1 MAVVE
6 SADIPPFS
14 RLGSWGWRSI
24 LVLGWLS
31 VILAVVLP
39 MLQQGYPSTHSTHF
53 NLSWGFQYQQQF
65 TQGQF
70 YPRWLEFSNFG
81 FGNATFAFYPPLC
94 MVTTLPF
101 HLLGLDLGGTL
112 VASMALAVG
121 ILGLGFY
128 RYGRCFWPA
137 WIAAGV
143 AGVGMVSPYF
153 LVDVYQRGAI
163 GEVWAIALIPW
174 VLWASQAVLTP
185 PHRWKSVITLALAY
199 GLLVLSHLPTLL
211 IFTLIWIP
219 LPVLMAWRQRSWQGL
234 LRSYAGA
241 ALAFCWT
248 AFFLWPAALDQ
259 RFIQVGALNSWDEYL
274 PHHRL
279 MLRGLLQLRPVL
291 TDHWFDRSLL
301 GIWWV
306 TIAITVGVSLCTLG
320 SLLGSQRPALSGQA
334 QDPDLQTSALY
345 WLLVSGVT
353 LLLMTDL
360 LGWVYPWVLP
370 LQRIQFSWRWLS
382 ITTVMIPLLLG
393 YLLSLGRH
401 WGRRTVTAIFALLV
415 MAGLTTLTWQGIE
428 VIESAGFNASQV
440 KRFQDLAAQMQFPH
454 QPPPPT
460 ATSEQF
466 IHWHW
471 ILRQGL
477 ALVDVPEYRAR
488 GVTMGMPPEVDHPLL
503 SWKGGGDRG
512 LDLTKWRFGYRQFQ
526 ANNTQDQP
534 RQVMLRMF
542 YYPAWRIRLDDHW
555 VTTEKSEQGQLQ
567 ITIPPGQHQVQV
579 AYLGTLADWLG
590 CGVSLITLAG
600 LGVLLSTQPA
610 GTQNLK
616 VNVPDPEHDE
626 NAVLSEEAVSEAQEE
641 T

>member
-1 MAVVE
+1 M
-6 SADIPPFS
+6 
-14 RLGSWGWRSI
+14 
-24 LVLGWLS
+24 GWLAITLS
-31 VILAVVLP
+31 VLLP

-53 NLSWGFQYQQQF
+53 NLSWGFQYQEQF

-94 MVTTLPF
+94 MVTILPF
-101 HLLGLDLGGTL
+101 RLLGLDLGSAL
-112 VASMALAVG
+112 VASMGLAIG
-121 ILGLGFY
+121 ILGLGLY
-128 RYGRCFWPA
+128 QYSRCFWPA

-143 AGVGMVSPYF
+143 AGGGMVSPYF

-163 GEVWAIALIPW
+163 GEVWAITMIPW
-174 VLWASQAVLTP
+174 VLWATQGVLSP
-185 PHRWKSVITLALAY
+185 PHRWRSVITLAITY

-211 IFTLIWIP
+211 MFTLIWVP
-219 LPVLMAWRQRSWQGL
+219 LPLLMAWWQGTWQGMT
-234 LRSYAGA
+234 RSYGGA

-259 RFIQVGALNSWDEYL
+259 RFIQVGALNSWEEYL

-279 MLRGLLQLRPVL
+279 MLRGLRQLQPVL

-301 GIWWV
+301 GLWWV
-306 TIAITVGVSLCTLG
+306 TVAITMGVSLCALVSFLG
-320 SLLGSQRPALSGQA
+320 SRPSAIPQSHLDSVLH
-334 QDPDLQTSALY
+334 PSALY
-345 WLLVSGVT
+345 WLLVSWIT

-382 ITTVMIPLLLG
+382 ITTVMMPLLLG
-393 YLLSLGRH
+393 YLLSLGRR
-401 WGRRTVTAIFALLV
+401 WGRRAVTAIFALLV
-415 MAGLTTLTWQGIE
+415 MAGLSTLAWQGMQ
-428 VIESAGFNASQV
+428 VIDRAGFNPSQV
-440 KRFQDLAAQMQFPH
+440 RRFQDLATQMEFPH

-460 ATSEQF
+460 TTSEQF

-471 ILRQGL
+471 ILQQGL

-488 GVTMGMPPEVDHPLL
+488 GVTLGMPPEVDHPLL
-503 SWKGGGDRG
+503 SWKEGGQSG
-512 LDLTKWRFGYRQFQ
+512 LDLRQWRFGYRQFQ
-526 ANNTQDQP
+526 ADNSQDQP
-534 RQVMLRMF
+534 RPVLLRMF
-542 YYPAWRIRLDDHW
+542 YYPAWRIRVDDRW

-590 CGVSLITLAG
+590 CGVSLVTLAG
-600 LGVLLSTQPA
+600 LGVLLSTEKPLPQ
-610 GTQNLK
+610 
-616 VNVPDPEHDE
+616 H
-626 NAVLSEEAVSEAQEE
+626 QEV
-641 T
+641 TSND